1 VVVNLSRSDVRGGR
15 EELRAGLLRSALLHL
30 EEAEGPAAVD
40 GLVTAAGLLP
50 SELSH
55 DSTWVSLSLARRVLV
70 AVLAQVG
77 PEGVQSRGRFALHPG
92 VLGLYVGLLRQVQTP
107 EAAYRHLGEAASE
120 TWRVGK
126 YFLEEESE
134 RQVVIRYAP
143 QSGLEVDQSDECFC
157 LLRQAELKAIPR
169 IFGMPEASLEQ
180 RNCLARGDN
189 DCRYVLRWRDRA
201 PVSLSVIGAA
211 IGVFLSLS
219 VGATLHPVT
228 AGFTALGGALLGTA
242 GGELWRRNRRD
253 RSNRVFEQ
261 NRITALEHGLSQH
274 GHSVRLG
281 DLTNSI
287 LGGKYRILR
296 TVGSGGIGTVY
307 AAEHLGLGVQVA
319 VKVLRGAAAVDG
331 AEVARLRR
339 EARVQMALEHPNV
352 IRTFDLDQLPDGTLY
367 VVMEL
372 LSGMSLHELMKRN
385 RPLPASRA
393 LPIFIRACRALSA
406 AHRLGIVHRDLKPA
420 NIFLCEGGAVKVL
433 DFGMSKLAA
442 EETLTQEGY
451 TLGTPEYMS
460 PEQCSGGEIDE
471 RSDIYAFGVLM
482 YEALSGE
489 LPFRGKTRQALL
501 EHHQRSTPRP
511 ILIQKPHL
519 GVPAELERVVMACLK
534 KRPADRPQTAQQ
546 LERML
551 AAVPPQA
558 GGDPY
563 PPADDL
569 SPPSRGTPT

>member
-1 VVVNLSRSDVRGGR
+1 VNLSRTDLRGGR

-55 DSTWVSLSLARRVLV
+55 DSTWISLALARRVLV
-70 AVLAQVG
+70 AVLARVG
-77 PEGVQSRGRFALHPG
+77 KEAVLSRGRFALHPG
-92 VLGLYVGLLRQVQTP
+92 VLGLYVGLLRHVQSP
-107 EAAYRHLGEAASE
+107 EAAYRHLSEAATE

-126 YFLEEESE
+126 YSLEEERE
-134 RQVVIRYAP
+134 RQVILRYVPHAG
-143 QSGLEVDQSDECFC
+143 SEVDQSDECFC

-169 IFGMPEASLEQ
+169 IFGLPEARVEQ
-180 RNCLARGDN
+180 TSCLARGDS
-189 DCRYVLRWRDRA
+189 DCRYALSWKDPA
-201 PVSLSVIGAA
+201 PRSLSVLSAG
-211 IGVFLSLS
+211 IGVFLSLPM
-219 VGATLHPVT
+219 GAAMSGI
-228 AGFTALGGALLGTA
+228 AGAFMALGGALLGTA
-242 GGELWRRNRRD
+242 AGELWRRYRRD
-253 RSNRVFEQ
+253 RSTRTFEQ
-261 NRITALEHGLSQH
+261 NRIVALEHGLSQH
-274 GHSVRLG
+274 GYSMRLG
-281 DLTNSI
+281 DLTNSV

-307 AAEHLGLGVQVA
+307 AAEHLGLGIQVA

-393 LPIFIRACRALSA
+393 LPIFIRTCRALSA

-460 PEQCSGGEIDE
+460 PEQCSGGDVDA

-511 ILIQKPHL
+511 ILVQKPHL
-519 GVPAELERVVMACLK
+519 SVPPELDRVVMACLK
-534 KRPADRPQTAQQ
+534 KRPSDRPHSTQQ
-546 LERML
+546 LERLL
-551 AAVPPQA
+551 AAVPPQPGA
-558 GGDPY
+558 EPY
-563 PPADDL
+563 PAAEETQT
-569 SPPSRGTPT
+569 PSRSTPV